1 VLRRC
6 HNGRNNVINQNRI
19 CRYPP
24 HLLSSVIAGP
34 FPPSM
39 CSLKRIP
46 ALPAGDA
53 SAPSEGA
60 GTQFSDQY
68 ARPREGRTHPAETPA
83 APELTVEERRNGW
96 TPAALAAYRL
106 ERDRAADLIGGNIV
120 TEFTGRKLAPRIE
133 NATAL
138 TAGRRAAGSCGG
150 RKAIKAKA

>member
-1 VLRRC
+1 MARRWDDE
-6 HNGRNNVINQNRI
+6 RRKTP
-19 CRYPP
+19 RTLPP
-24 HLLSSVIAGP
+24 
-34 FPPSM
+34 
-39 CSLKRIP
+39 
-46 ALPAGDA
+46 DWQ
-53 SAPSEGA
+53 A

-68 ARPREGRTHPAETPA
+68 ARAREGGTHSSPTENRGPERPGD
-83 APELTVEERRNGW
+83 PELTAEERRNGW